1 MNVLHRVSQVFLGLA
16 LFPSEMLAQE
26 VQRDVVPGRE
36 FSDTKVLTPGQSDLW
51 SIDCR
56 PDEVLKCHVTAS
68 DLDPVLDLL
77 DEQRNVLASDDGAGS
92 QSYVQY
98 RVARGGKL
106 QFRVRGFQG
115 AGGGRYTLSL
125 ERYVASPLA
134 LGAEMT
140 GAFPRERWFHVR
152 LQLEK
157 DDRFVPVVTG
167 GRLTSVVQFAANA
180 GLGENLGA
188 YTAPEAGEYH
198 LRIEG
203 DERTRFSLRT
213 LVPVYREAVP
223 GEPFEAT
230 VPPFGLDIVHMKL
243 PAGAASMLDLAMPS
257 VQLQQWHRLLGEDP
271 RWRELGNAQKGGR
284 SRRLFQPERDLDL
297 QLWLRNLDGSAANYE
312 FSHLLPDRAL
322 AAEGATQGTLPLG
335 NLGCYTLS
343 AIEGEVLTLR
353 VRADGFDP
361 AMVVCAPNG
370 ETLACLGDS
379 GPLDRDPSLT
389 FCAPFSGQYRV
400 IPYAE
405 GHTGSGLYRVE
416 VTRELVP
423 ALTFDHALELRAE
436 PGHDAYARITLAAG
450 QEVWLSC
457 RSRECDT
464 ALSMDDDQGPRLGTW
479 EGGGTDRNV
488 LCAVRAP
495 RAGSYTVFVHSR
507 AGAGICQLRAFA
519 VE

>member
-1 MNVLHRVSQVFLGLA
+1 MNVLSSVFLVCLGSTVFA
-16 LFPSEMLAQE
+16 GAMLAQE
-26 VQRDVVPGRE
+26 VLRDVVPGRE

-51 SIDCR
+51 AIECK
-56 PDEVLKCHVTAS
+56 PDEVLKCRVSAV

-77 DEQRNVLASDDGAGS
+77 DAQRLVLASDDGAGS
-92 QSYVQY
+92 ESYVQY
-98 RVARGGKL
+98 RVVGGG
-106 QFRVRGFQG
+106 QVHFRVRGFQG

-125 ERYVASPLA
+125 ERYVATPLA
-134 LGAEMT
+134 VGGEVS
-140 GAFPRERWFHVR
+140 GEFPRERWYHVR
-152 LQLEK
+152 LQCEK
-157 DDRFVPVVTG
+157 NDRLVPVVTG
-167 GRLTSVVQFAANA
+167 GRLTSVVQFAANV

-188 YTAPEAGEYH
+188 YTAPAAGEYH

-203 DERTRFSLRT
+203 NERTKFSVRT
-213 LVPVYREAVP
+213 LVPVYREAVA
-223 GEPFEAT
+223 GEPFAAS
-230 VPPFGLDIVHMKL
+230 VAPFGLDIVHMRL
-243 PAGAASMLDLAMPS
+243 PAGAASMLDLAMPG
-257 VQLQQWHRLLGEDP
+257 VQLQHWHRLLGEDP

-284 SRRLFQPERDLDL
+284 SRRLFQPEHDLDL
-297 QLWLRNLDGSAANYE
+297 QLWLRNVDGAAANYE

-322 AAEGATQGTLPLG
+322 AAQGATDGSLPLG
-335 NLGCYTLS
+335 NLGCYTLP
-343 AIEGEVLTLR
+343 AQEGEVLTLR
-353 VRADGFDP
+353 VHAEAFD
-361 AMVVCAPNG
+361 AAVVVCAPNG
-370 ETLACLGDS
+370 ETLASLGDS

-405 GHTGSGLYRVE
+405 GHTGSGPYRVE
-416 VTRELVP
+416 VARQPVP
-423 ALTFDHALELRAE
+423 ALTFDRALELRAE

-457 RSRECDT
+457 RSRDCDV

-495 RAGSYTVFVHSR
+495 RAGSYTIFVHSR
-507 AGAGICQLRAFA
+507 GGAGICQLRAFA